1 MEFKNPRDIW
11 PSEPSDFTPWLLKN
25 PDYLAES
32 LGIDLELD
40 RNEHPVGPF
49 SLDLFGSDL
58 THECPLIVENQLEQ
72 TDHSHLGQLLTYAA
86 GTDAKTVVWISTE
99 FRDEHR
105 QALEYLN
112 NLAGDAT
119 RFFGIEIKVA
129 VIANSPP
136 AAILNVVVQP
146 SDWRAQVS
154 AERASTAETS
164 INAAY
169 RSFWSQYLE
178 RINEEH
184 PDVTKTRSAQG
195 ANWIHL
201 NYPRKGIYINAAF
214 IMGKKMS
221 CELYIDVGNPERNM
235 AIFDAL
241 EDQKTE
247 IEKELGAPLVWQPLE
262 KKRACRLR
270 LERDGSIKDD
280 TTWPELI
287 EWLLEWHVAL
297 KKVLVPF
304 VKELDES
311 YWTGPLDS
319 E

>member
-86 GTDAKTVVWISTE
+86 GTDAKTVVWISTK

-112 NLAGDAT
+112 NLADDAT

-214 IMGKKMS
+214 IMGKKMC
-221 CELYIDVGNPERNM
+221 CELYVDVGNHERNM

-241 EDQKTE
+241 EDRKTD
-247 IEKELGAPLVWQPLE
+247 IEKELGASLEWQPM
-262 KKRACRLR
+262 KKAKPADCDL
-270 LERDGSIKDD
+270 S
-280 TTWPELI
+280 
-287 EWLLEWHVAL
+287 
-297 KKVLVPF
+297 VLVQS
-304 VKELDES
+304 KMKR
-311 YWTGPLDS
+311 TGPNLLS
-319 E
+319 GF